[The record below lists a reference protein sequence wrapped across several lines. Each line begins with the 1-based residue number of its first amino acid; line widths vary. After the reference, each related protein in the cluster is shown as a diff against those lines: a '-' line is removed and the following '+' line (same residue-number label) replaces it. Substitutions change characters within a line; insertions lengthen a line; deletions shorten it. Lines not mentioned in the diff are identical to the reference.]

1 MDLDM
6 IPLQKVEVTHIAS
19 AVTPSV
25 PAITPI
31 ISPVHETDL
40 SKGVEKCTTDTIKAK
55 KISLLPKT
63 DGAGAANEGKN
74 LGAIPKEPR

>member
-1 MDLDM
+1 MKMDLDM

-40 SKGVEKCTTDTIKAK
+40 SKGVEKCTTDTTKA
-55 KISLLPKT
+55 
-63 DGAGAANEGKN
+63 
-74 LGAIPKEPR
+74 